1 MTIDQQREAASLT
14 KFLSLLDVATRQAAI
29 ATSKTIGPS
38 TRIQADK
45 LLVKVLGYEAPQ
57 EIRIQH
63 RQEIFQAI
71 SILSRFDCSPNELLQ
86 QLKPSKCTP
95 SCTLQGNDAVQE
107 IDIEQHTGAERQSI
121 DLCVRSDS
129 THPSPD
135 PIPARNF
142 STLGGVTPSSS
153 ATDISIG
160 SLPALF
166 SRNTSLQEGN

>member
-71 SILSRFDCSPNELLQ
+71 SILSRFACSPNELLS

-95 SCTLQGNDAVQE
+95 VCTLQGSDAVQE
-107 IDIEQHTGAERQSI
+107 IDIEQHTDMERLSI
-121 DLCVRSDS
+121 NLCVGPNLDNQA
-129 THPSPD
+129 PEP
-135 PIPARNF
+135 
-142 STLGGVTPSSS
+142 
-153 ATDISIG
+153 
-160 SLPALF
+160 
-166 SRNTSLQEGN
+166 